1 MAAPTSRQVRL
12 LDPLWRFLRAL
23 RAVVSVLL
31 YLVIAPSGLL
41 PYVLF
46 RLFFRGTPEQRAR
59 VLQRT
64 SARGVRVMHWWLRT
78 FRVIHFD
85 WREVRL
91 GLPSGPCVIVAN
103 HPTQLDPTV
112 MMALL
117 GEACT
122 IVKPSVYNRTFVHH
136 ILAGAWHFEGP
147 SLDPMSVGHVV
158 ENAVERLRCGMH
170 LFVFPE
176 AKRSPQARLREFGR
190 IAFEIA
196 CRADVPLVSVAIR
209 CEPCYLSRETPMFL
223 PPPTLPRVFV
233 EVLAVDRP
241 HEVAGDSRA
250 LKQRVEARYQQWV
263 ADGMPPIAESPAA
276 APPVAAQLTGRQ
288 PTSSG
293 ASGLPMRSSMRPPT
307 GT

>member
-1 MAAPTSRQVRL
+1 MAAPTSRQPRL

-23 RAVVSVLL
+23 RAAITVLL
-31 YLVIAPSGLL
+31 YVVVAPSGLL

-59 VLQRT
+59 ILQRT
-64 SARGVRVMHWWLRT
+64 SARGVRIMHWWLRT

-85 WREVRL
+85 WRQVRL
-91 GLPSGPCVIVAN
+91 ELPAGPCVIVAN

-112 MMALL
+112 MMAVL

-122 IVKPSVYNRTFVHH
+122 IVKPSVYNRLFVHH

-158 ENAVERLRCGMH
+158 DNAVLRLRAGMH

-176 AKRSPQARLREFGR
+176 AKRSPQGQLREFGR

-196 CRADVPLVSVAIR
+196 CRADVPLVSLAMR
-209 CEPCYLSRETPMFL
+209 CEPCYLSRETPLFR
-223 PPPTLPRVFV
+223 PPARLPRMFV
-233 EVLAVDRP
+233 ELLAVDLP
-241 HEVAGDSRA
+241 GDVAQDSRR
-250 LKQRVEARYQQWV
+250 LRDRVERRYQQWV
-263 ADGMPPIAESPAA
+263 AAGMPPL
-276 APPVAAQLTGRQ
+276 APPQE
-288 PTSSG
+288 P
-293 ASGLPMRSSMRPPT
+293 LPSAPSRSSIRPPT

>member
-1 MAAPTSRQVRL
+1 MAAARSRPPL

-23 RAVVSVLL
+23 RAAVTVLL

-59 VLQRT
+59 ILQRT

-91 GLPSGPCVIVAN
+91 ALPEGPCVIVAN

-112 MMALL
+112 MMAVL

-122 IVKPSVYNRTFVHH
+122 IVKPSVYNRLFVHH

-158 ENAVERLRCGMH
+158 ENAVQRLRCGMH

-176 AKRSPQARLREFGR
+176 AKRSPQGRLREFGR

-196 CRADVPLVSVAIR
+196 CRANVPLVSVAIR

-223 PPPTLPRVFV
+223 PPPRLPRVFV

-241 HEVAGDSRA
+241 QDVDTDSRA
-250 LKQRVEARYQQWV
+250 LKQRVEARYEQWV
-263 ADGMPPIAESPAA
+263 ADGMPPVAT
-276 APPVAAQLTGRQ
+276 PPTTGRQ
-288 PTSSG
+288 PISSG
-293 ASGLPMRSSMRPPT
+293 ASGLPSRSSMRPPS

>member
-1 MAAPTSRQVRL
+1 MVAPTSRQVRL
-12 LDPLWRFLRAL
+12 LDPLWRLLRAL
-23 RAVVSVLL
+23 RAAITVLL
-31 YLVIAPSGLL
+31 YVVVAPSGLL
-41 PYVLF
+41 PYMLF

-85 WREVRL
+85 WRQVRL
-91 GLPSGPCVIVAN
+91 ELPAGPCVIVAN

-112 MMALL
+112 MMAVL

-122 IVKPSVYNRTFVHH
+122 IVKPSVYNRLFVHH

-176 AKRSPQARLREFGR
+176 AKRSPQGRLREFGR
-190 IAFEIA
+190 IGFEIA
-196 CRADVPLVSVAIR
+196 CRADAPLVSVAIR

-223 PPPTLPRVFV
+223 PPPMLPRVFV

-241 HEVAGDSRA
+241 QDFAGDSRA
-250 LKQRVEARYQQWV
+250 LKKRVEARYQQWV
-263 ADGMPPIAESPAA
+263 ADGMPPIAE
-276 APPVAAQLTGRQ
+276 PPLAVPLTGRQ

-293 ASGLPMRSSMRPPT
+293 ASGLPMRNSMRPPT

>member
-1 MAAPTSRQVRL
+1 MAAPTSRQPRL

-23 RAVVSVLL
+23 RAAVTVLL
-31 YLVIAPSGLL
+31 YVVVAPSGLL

-46 RLFFRGTPEQRAR
+46 RLFFRGTPERRAR
-59 VLQRT
+59 ILQRT
-64 SARGVRVMHWWLRT
+64 SARGVRIMHWWLRT

-85 WREVRL
+85 WRQVRL
-91 GLPSGPCVIVAN
+91 DLPAGPCVIVAN

-112 MMALL
+112 MMAVL

-122 IVKPSVYNRTFVHH
+122 IVKPSVYNRLFVHH

-176 AKRSPQARLREFGR
+176 AKRSPQGRLREFGR
-190 IAFEIA
+190 IGFEIA
-196 CRADVPLVSVAIR
+196 CRAGVPLVSVAIR

-223 PPPTLPRVFV
+223 PPPRLPRVFV

-241 HEVAGDSRA
+241 QEVGADSRV
-250 LKQRVEARYQQWV
+250 LKQRVEGRYKQWV
-263 ADGMPPIAESPAA
+263 ADGMPPVALPSAA
-276 APPVAAQLTGRQ
+276 LSATDGRQ
-288 PTSSG
+288 PTSPG
-293 ASGLPMRSSMRPPT
+293 ASGLPARSSMRPPT

>member
-1 MAAPTSRQVRL
+1 MAAERSRRTHL

-23 RAVVSVLL
+23 RAAITVLL

-59 VLQRT
+59 ILQRT

-85 WREVRL
+85 WREVQL
-91 GLPSGPCVIVAN
+91 ALPEGPCVIVAN

-112 MMALL
+112 MMAVL

-122 IVKPSVYNRTFVHH
+122 IVKPSVYNRLFVHH

-176 AKRSPQARLREFGR
+176 AKRSPQGQLREFGR

-196 CRADVPLVSVAIR
+196 CRANVPLVSVAIR

-233 EVLAVDRP
+233 DVLAVDRP
-241 HEVAGDSRA
+241 SDVDADSRA
-250 LKQRVEARYQQWV
+250 LKQRVEARYEQWV
-263 ADGMPPIAESPAA
+263 ADGMPPMARPPAA
-276 APPVAAQLTGRQ
+276 GRQ

-293 ASGLPMRSSMRPPT
+293 ASGLPSRSSMRPPS

>member
-1 MAAPTSRQVRL
+1 MATPTAPPRPSL
-12 LDPLWRFLRAL
+12 LDPLWRFLRAV
-23 RAVVSVLL
+23 RALITVALYVVV
-31 YLVIAPSGLL
+31 APSGLL

-46 RLFFRGTPEQRAR
+46 CLIWRGTPEQRAR

-91 GLPSGPCVIVAN
+91 ELPAGPCVIVAN

-112 MMALL
+112 MMAVL

-122 IVKPSVYNRTFVHH
+122 IVKPSVYNRLFVHH

-158 ENAVERLRCGMH
+158 DNAVLRLRCGMP

-176 AKRSPQARLREFGR
+176 AKRSPQGQLREFGR

-196 CRADVPLVSVAIR
+196 CRANVPLVSVAIR

-223 PPPTLPRVFV
+223 PPAQLPRVFV
-233 EVLAVDRP
+233 EVLAVDHP
-241 HEVAGDSRA
+241 GAHGGDSRA
-250 LKQRVEARYQQWV
+250 LKQQVERRYEQWV
-263 ADGMPPIAESPAA
+263 ADGMPPVVASSPAA
-276 APPVAAQLTGRQ
+276 T
-288 PTSSG
+288 
-293 ASGLPMRSSMRPPT
+293 LPSRSSMRPPT
-307 GT
+307 GA

>member
-1 MAAPTSRQVRL
+1 MAAPTSRQPRL

-23 RAVVSVLL
+23 RAAVTVLL
-31 YLVIAPSGLL
+31 YVVVAPSGLL

-46 RLFFRGTPEQRAR
+46 RLFFRGTPERRAR
-59 VLQRT
+59 ILQRT
-64 SARGVRVMHWWLRT
+64 SARGVRIMHWWLRT

-85 WREVRL
+85 WRQVRL
-91 GLPSGPCVIVAN
+91 DLPAGPCVIVAN

-112 MMALL
+112 MMAVL

-122 IVKPSVYNRTFVHH
+122 IVKPSVYNRLFVHH

-176 AKRSPQARLREFGR
+176 AKRSPQGRLREFGR
-190 IAFEIA
+190 IGFEIA

-223 PPPTLPRVFV
+223 PPPRLPRVFV

-241 HEVAGDSRA
+241 QDVGADSRA
-250 LKQRVEARYQQWV
+250 LKQRVEGRYKQWV
-263 ADGMPPIAESPAA
+263 ADGMPP
-276 APPVAAQLTGRQ
+276 VAL
-288 PTSSG
+288 
-293 ASGLPMRSSMRPPT
+293 L
-307 GT
+307 